1 MFEIITTRATKI
13 AFGNNFQ
20 FIILSLAILGIGIGG
35 MIVYFFF
42 NKLAQQKVAAA
53 FLMSVI
59 AYAILILLPFLVL
72 PYRIMY
78 VEIFVKILFF
88 ILAFLFYVAAGIYI
102 SLVFRYYSENVSK
115 LYFITLAGSAAGAIG
130 ALALF
135 NAVGTETTIAFMFLI
150 GMSAI
155 VSQIAYNNPGKKV
168 IVAAAIIII
177 LALLAFNFLPPLVK
191 IACDNV
197 TPLIGLN
204 TISLASESNAYS
216 QVDTY
221 KTSILNLF
229 KGEES
234 VFNPKF
240 NPKNQGAVE
249 IFSSVID
256 CIGATDMG
264 KTDDLSNFNFLKR
277 SLTYFPYHINN
288 YSQALVLGSGLGID
302 TTKSVIAGTGKVTAV
317 EINPLIVGMSHK
329 LDAENNVYDLPN
341 VEVHVHEA
349 RSFVAATK
357 QKYDLIYISSIKR
370 YGGLGLKPYAFSENY
385 LFTKEAFELYLSH
398 LNQDGILFLSDLTW
412 FTQRYTDTMIKRFL
426 DKGLNPADHIIMVI
440 GTDKRSSV
448 LVKNEPFTKKEK
460 NKIVAKASNLNF
472 EAKFL
477 TEEDI
482 KISDKVISITDDRPF
497 YWNRDTIK
505 NILQG
510 TTEYSELENKKNET
524 FISLSNLFVLL
535 LAAFIVY
542 IAMFSLPL
550 VKHRHTAKKA
560 LCFLL
565 YFSSLGIG
573 FIIFELVFIQ
583 KFTLFLANPSTS
595 LALVLASVLVFSGIG
610 SLFTQKV
617 TAEGAVKRMRAII
630 LSLSVF
636 MALFVFLIDY
646 VFRYVH
652 LDLAVKAIISIAILA
667 FPSIMMGMPFPL
679 GIKIINKANPH
690 LIPWMWGINGVAT
703 VVGSAASMILA
714 IIFGF
719 KVTI

>member
-1 MFEIITTRATKI
+1 MSLLMFEIITTRATKI

-42 NKLAQQKVAAA
+42 NKLTQQKVAAA
-53 FLMSVI
+53 FLRSVI
-59 AYAILILLPFLVL
+59 VYAVLILLPFLVL

-78 VEIFVKILFF
+78 AESFVKILFF
-88 ILAFLFYVAAGIYI
+88 ILAFLFYIASGVYI
-102 SLVFRYYSENVSK
+102 SLVFRYYPKNVSK
-115 LYFITLAGSAAGAIG
+115 LYFITLTGSAAGAIG

-155 VSQIAYNNPGKKV
+155 VSQIAYNNPGKKAIMAAV
-168 IVAAAIIII
+168 IILI

-204 TISLASESNAYS
+204 TILLASESNAYS
-216 QVDTY
+216 QIDTY
-221 KTSILNLF
+221 ETNAKNLF

-234 VFNPKF
+234 VFNPKG
-240 NPKNQGAVE
+240 KGTVQV
-249 IFSSVID
+249 FSSVID
-256 CIGATDMG
+256 CIGVTDMG
-264 KTDDLSNFNFLKR
+264 KTDDLRNFNFLKK
-277 SLTYFPYHINN
+277 SLTYFPYHIKN

-302 TTKSVIAGTGKVTAV
+302 TAKSVIAGTGKVTAV

-329 LDAENNVYDLPN
+329 LDAENNVYDLDN
-341 VEVHVHEA
+341 VDVHVREG
-349 RSFVAATK
+349 RSFIADTK

-398 LNQDGILFLSDLTW
+398 LNQDGILFLADLSW
-412 FTQRYTDTMIKRFL
+412 FTQRYTDTLVKSFI

-440 GTDKRSSV
+440 GTGRRSSV
-448 LVKNEPFTKKEK
+448 LVKNEPFTNKEK
-460 NKIVAKASNLNF
+460 KIIAAKASNLNF

-477 TEEDI
+477 TEADI
-482 KISDKVISITDDRPF
+482 EISKQVISITDDRPF

-510 TTEYSELENKKNET
+510 TTEYSELENKKNES

-535 LAAFIVY
+535 LVAFIVY

-550 VKHRHTAKKA
+550 VKYRHKSKKA

-583 KFTLFLANPSTS
+583 RFTLFLANPSTS
-595 LALVLASVLVFSGIG
+595 LALVLASVLVFS
-610 SLFTQKV
+610 
-617 TAEGAVKRMRAII
+617 
-630 LSLSVF
+630 
-636 MALFVFLIDY
+636 
-646 VFRYVH
+646 
-652 LDLAVKAIISIAILA
+652 
-667 FPSIMMGMPFPL
+667 
-679 GIKIINKANPH
+679 
-690 LIPWMWGINGVAT
+690 
-703 VVGSAASMILA
+703 
-714 IIFGF
+714 
-719 KVTI
+719 